1 MRTLLFA
8 CSVLAGCGIPPAAP
22 TVTVSPRWVPVEAP
36 ATRLDYPAGDGAVTD
51 AAKVLVLVPASL
63 SDRGR
68 RPPPELVMPARVEVG
83 EIFRVGVRGEWAG
96 ETAVRTFRLRC
107 GRPGL
112 RLLDGDVAVVVG
124 RRVTERRAVADSPG
138 PARFEL
144 DEIGN

>member
-1 MRTLLFA
+1 MRILLVA
-8 CSVLAGCGIPPAAP
+8 CSVLAGCGVRPAAP
-22 TVTVSPRWVPVEAP
+22 AVPLSARWVPVEAP
-36 ATRLDYPAGDGAVTD
+36 ASRLDYPAGDGAVTD
-51 AAKVLVLVPASL
+51 AAKVLVLLPVSP

-68 RPPPELVMPARVEVG
+68 RPPPELVMPDRVEVG
-83 EIFRVGVRGEWAG
+83 EIFRVGVRVERAG
-96 ETAVRTFRLRC
+96 EKDVRTFRLRC